1 MNGSRSVTITLDAG
15 SLPPGEYPLT
25 LRATGTNLD
34 GKPVT
39 HLYPIT
45 LDVATAGTTNNYVD
59 IMGFVAFRI
68 TDVNSNDV
76 MGYAISP
83 VYDSAE
89 DAGLRR
95 VLVPRLAPW

>member
-1 MNGSRSVTITLDAG
+1 M
-15 SLPPGEYPLT
+15 
-25 LRATGTNLD
+25 
-34 GKPVT
+34 T

-45 LDVATAGTTNNYVD
+45 IDVATAGTTNNYVD
-59 IMGFVAFRI
+59 IMGFAAFRI

-83 VYDSAE
+83 VYASAE

>member
-1 MNGSRSVTITLDAG
+1 
-15 SLPPGEYPLT
+15 
-25 LRATGTNLD
+25 
-34 GKPVT
+34 
-39 HLYPIT
+39 
-45 LDVATAGTTNNYVD
+45 
-59 IMGFVAFRI
+59 MGFVAFRI